1 VIGLSANAM
10 PRDIE
15 RGMAAGFRYY
25 LTKPLD
31 VQNFLDIINQVI
43 ENSQEQPQQVSLN

>member
-1 VIGLSANAM
+1 VPVVALTANAM

-15 RGMAAGFRYY
+15 RGLAAGFSAY

-31 VQNFLDIINQVI
+31 VPRFFEVVDTFLARPADLAV
-43 ENSQEQPQQVSLN
+43 